1 MRYELR
7 LTCYDMLDQV
17 HISTW
22 LSVLTGDDP
31 PQHRSVFAI
40 STTVRGSGESDPSV
54 WTRDALVA
62 ALEALP

>member
-7 LTCYDMLDQV
+7 LTAYDMLDQV
-17 HISTW
+17 HVSVW
-22 LSVLTGDDP
+22 LSTLTEDDP
-31 PQHRSVFAI
+31 PQHRAVGAYAA
-40 STTVRGSGESDPSV
+40 TVAGSGESDPSV